1 MRAVVYEE
9 FGGRAEVREVADPV
23 APPDGVV
30 IRVEATGMCR
40 SDWHGWMG
48 HDADITVLPHVPGHE
63 LAGVVDSA
71 GPGVSRWRAGDR
83 VMVPFICACG
93 SCRECTTGNQQV
105 CERQTQPGFT
115 HWGSFAEPG
124 YLPRL
129 VAAIDGLGCDFV
141 RVDHVQ
147 VEGRRR
153 ETHRAPQ
160 PRRGVVLDP
169 RDGILPADF
178 KTMVDY
184 PYAWAGIYRRELDD
198 LLTFPTG
205 LHTAEDRP
213 WIWRLHRLA
222 RSYAVVSLA
231 GVFYRRGLAASLT
244 QIGDER
250 QLHFFDAYDIVLDE
264 AEPRYLP
271 KAARNLC
278 ALLAHH
284 VELADRFTPALRA
297 RFDERARAALARLP
311 HETLSESLGGL
322 EPERAA
328 LLDPYLPGGPRA

>member
-1 MRAVVYEE
+1 MITLSVVVPVRDGEAYLADALTSLVRNRTPE
-9 FGGRAEVREVADPV
+9 FETEVVVVDDGSADATPEVAEDFRRDLPGLTVVRNPV
-23 APPDGVV
+23 PLGLAAA
-30 IRVEATGMCR
+30 RNTGLKLAAGR
-40 SDWHGWMG
+40 YVTFL
-48 HDADITVLPHVPGHE
+48 DADDW
-63 LAGVVDSA
+63 LA
-71 GPGVSRWRAGDR
+71 
-83 VMVPFICACG
+83 
-93 SCRECTTGNQQV
+93 
-105 CERQTQPGFT
+105 
-115 HWGSFAEPG
+115 PG

-169 RDGILPADF
+169 RDGILPVDH

-198 LLTFPTG
+198 LLTFPAG

-250 QLHFFDAYDIVLDE
+250 QLHFFDAYEMVLDE
-264 AEPRYLP
+264 AGPLSAEGGPQPVR
-271 KAARNLC
+271 AARPSRG
-278 ALLAHH
+278 AGRPVHPGRTRPVRRAGAGGARPAAPRD
-284 VELADRFTPALRA
+284 ADRGARRA
-297 RFDERARAALARLP
+297 GTRACRAARLLP
-311 HETLSESLGGL
+311 AG
-322 EPERAA
+322 PRPDRRAA
-328 LLDPYLPGGPRA
+328 CLTPRCSTPPRCSAR